1 MKKEKMA
8 HAQLNVLHVLLM
20 LVDMAVCGEYA
31 GGWDGIEGSLPTIGI
46 QGALDKCS
54 GKTPQ
59 MR

>member
-1 MKKEKMA
+1 MYLK
-8 HAQLNVLHVLLM
+8 LNVLHVLLM